1 MSRLQPVLLG
11 VLGALTLA
19 TALGVV
25 YARFETRSRFVEL
38 QRLYA
43 ARDELQV
50 EWGQLQLEQSTWTT
64 HGRFDKVARERLGM
78 RIPLQSSVVV
88 LP

>member
-1 MSRLQPVLLG
+1 MSRLHLILAA
-11 VLGALTLA
+11 VLGALAVA

-38 QRLYA
+38 QKLYA
-43 ARDELQV
+43 ARDELHV

-64 HGRFDKVARERLGM
+64 HGRIDKVARERLRM